1 MARKQA
7 AAAARTPVNVAE
19 RNEEFL
25 ISEPINVAGKSSDLR
40 TKIKVNC
47 EKGTFKVQA
56 EINTQHVNPALPEET
71 EAVVL
76 RLADQIRDAIA
87 HATERRHF
95 WLMENGSDDHSQLAL
110 CFGDGESEEDED

>member
-1 MARKQA
+1 MARKQ

-25 ISEPINVAGKSSDLR
+25 ISEPVNVGGNTSDLR

-47 EKGTFKVQA
+47 EKGTFKISP
-56 EINTQHVNPALPEET
+56 EINTKHVNAASAEET
-71 EAVVL
+71 EAMVM
-76 RLADQIRDAIA
+76 RLANQVRDAIA